1 MKKAG
6 VITYF
11 YYYNYGTML
20 QGYALCRVIER
31 LGQGEMASELIDC
44 RFEEKQPTKSQLVK
58 IRIKRLFVYVTQLKR
73 IYKLSK
79 YKRLFKRRQ
88 TLFDQFVKDYCRMSP
103 STYRFSEDLEVN
115 PPIYDIYITGSDQTW
130 SPKVGLRDS
139 LFLGFAPE
147 GSVRASYAPS
157 VGVVSFTEEQR
168 TYFRKRLAKYQFVS
182 CREKYGTELLNDLS
196 PVEVETVLDPTLVVS
211 AEEWRKIASQRVF
224 EGDYIFC
231 YFIGDKPYY
240 RRFAKQ
246 LSSQLNLPLVYLP
259 VSYLDFSQDSNLIW
273 ESGPRE
279 FLSSIDNARVVL
291 TDSFHGTIFS
301 INFNKSFYSFVKHA
315 GLRSMDN
322 MRIVDILERMDLLDR
337 LKERYDGGEIDYSE
351 IDYVKTNQLLAIERS
366 NSEAFINRFLHDNM

>member
-6 VITYF
+6 IITYF

-20 QGYALCRVIER
+20 QGYALCRLIES
-31 LGQGEMASELIDC
+31 LGQGKIASELIDC
-44 RFEEKQPTKSQLVK
+44 RFEEKQPTKFQLFR
-58 IRIKRLFVYVTQLKR
+58 IRIRRLFVYVTQLKR

-79 YKRLFKRRQ
+79 YKNLFRSRQ
-88 TLFDQFVKDYCRMSP
+88 PLFDQFVKDYCRMSRE
-103 STYRFSEDLEVN
+103 TYRSSDDLKNN
-115 PPIYDIYITGSDQTW
+115 PPVYDIYVTGSDQTW

-157 VGVVSFTEEQR
+157 VGVVSFTDEQR
-168 TYFRKRLAKYQFVS
+168 TYFRERLAKYQFVS
-182 CREKYGTELLNDLS
+182 CREKYGTDLLKDLS

-211 AEEWRKIASQRVF
+211 AEEWRKIASQRVV
-224 EGDYIFC
+224 EGDYVFC

-246 LSSQLNLPLVYLP
+246 LSSQLNLPLVYIP
-259 VSYLDFSQDSNLIW
+259 VSYLDFSQDNNLLW

-279 FLSSIDNARVVL
+279 FLSLIDNAKVVL
-291 TDSFHGTIFS
+291 TDSFHGTVFS
-301 INFNKSFYSFVKHA
+301 INFNKTFYSFVKHA

-322 MRIVDILERMDLLDR
+322 MRIVDILERMNLLDR
-337 LKERYDGGEIDYSE
+337 LKERYDGGEINYND
-351 IDYVKTNQLLAIERS
+351 IDYAKTNELLATERNKS
-366 NSEAFINRFLHDNM
+366 KAFINRIIHDNM